1 MNRPLALRTAAAL
14 TVLVLAAH
22 LLLVDQAGLLTGRND
37 APALPPVL
45 QTRTLTPPPPPP
57 PPPPAPEPV
66 VPKPVAPKPV
76 APKPRPVVKPAAP
89 QPPPEPSFNRFFD
102 QNPPLASVES
112 SNTATETVANS
123 GVQPTPDARPVV
135 KLEADGLPP
144 GPPTHYTVPASRRL
158 LYDVIGKYRGL
169 NYSANGDVAWQHD
182 GQHYKAVARISAFL
196 VGSRS
201 QTTEG
206 DITPEGLAPRR
217 FADQW
222 RQGRAAHFDREKNL
236 ITFSANTPD
245 APLLPGAQDRLSLFV
260 QIGAMLVSNPAQL
273 APGATVTIQT
283 VGPRDAEPWL
293 ITAEGE
299 ERLTLPAG
307 EITALKFSREPRKP
321 YDLRLELWLAPAY
334 QYLPV
339 RIRLTQP
346 DGDYV
351 EQMLRDTEPLGDL
364 Q

>member
-1 MNRPLALRTAAAL
+1 MNRPLALRTLAAL
-14 TVLVLAAH
+14 TALVLAAH
-22 LLLVDQAGLLTGRND
+22 LLLIDRAIEWGSRGD
-37 APALPPVL
+37 KAPLPPVM
-45 QTRTLTPPPPPP
+45 QTRTIAPPPPP
-57 PPPPAPEPV
+57 PPPPAPKAEP
-66 VPKPVAPKPV
+66 
-76 APKPRPVVKPAAP
+76 PKPRPKPAAKAP
-89 QPPPEPSFNRFFD
+89 AAKPPPPPSENRFLD
-102 QNPPLASVES
+102 QNSTQPSVES
-112 SNTATETVANS
+112 SVSATES
-123 GVQPTPDARPVV
+123 GVQGAPGGTATAAVPAV

-158 LYDVIGKYRGL
+158 LYDVNGVYRKL
-169 NYSANGDVAWQHD
+169 NYHADGDVSWQQD
-182 GQHYKAVARISAFL
+182 GQRYKGVARISAFL

-222 RQGRAAHFDREKNL
+222 RQTRAAHFNREKGI
-236 ITFSANTPD
+236 ITFSVNTAD
-245 APLLPGAQDRLSLFV
+245 APLLPGAQDRLSLFI
-260 QIGAMLVSNPAQL
+260 QIGALLVNNPAQL

-299 ERLTLPAG
+299 ERLQLPVG
-307 EITALKFSREPRKP
+307 EVTALKFSREPRKEF
-321 YDLRLELWLAPAY
+321 DLRLELWLAPAY

-351 EQMLRDTEPLGDL
+351 DQTLRATEPLPDL

>member
-1 MNRPLALRTAAAL
+1 M
-14 TVLVLAAH
+14 
-22 LLLVDQAGLLTGRND
+22 
-37 APALPPVL
+37 
-45 QTRTLTPPPPPP
+45 
-57 PPPPAPEPV
+57 
-66 VPKPVAPKPV
+66 
-76 APKPRPVVKPAAP
+76 
-89 QPPPEPSFNRFFD
+89 
-102 QNPPLASVES
+102 
-112 SNTATETVANS
+112 
-123 GVQPTPDARPVV
+123 

-144 GPPTHYTVPASRRL
+144 GPPTIYTVPASRRL
-158 LYDVIGKYRGL
+158 LYDVVGKYRGL
-169 NYSANGDVAWQHD
+169 TYRADGEVSWQ
-182 GQHYKAVARISAFL
+182 QNSEHYKAVARVSAFL
-196 VGSRS
+196 IGSRS

-206 DITPEGLAPRR
+206 DITANGLEPRR

-222 RQGRAAHFDREKNL
+222 RQVRAAHFNRDTGL

-260 QIGAMLVSNPAQL
+260 QIGALLVSKPAQL

-307 EITALKFSREPRKP
+307 EVSALKFSREPRKP
-321 YDLRLELWLAPAY
+321 FDLRLELWLAPQY

-339 RIRLTQP
+339 RIRVTQT

-351 EQMLRDTEPLGDL
+351 EQSLRAVEPLPDL
-364 Q
+364 TQ